1 MSFFFI
7 FSAAEIKENVYV
19 NVLRE
24 SILGKLL
31 MQVDEYDIRQDV
43 VTSYMSDYVHM
54 VYHAHSDEEHAVSKA
69 NFYAPKGTLGGI

>member
-1 MSFFFI
+1 M
-7 FSAAEIKENVYV
+7 

-31 MQVDEYDIRQDV
+31 MQMDEYDTRQDV

-54 VYHAHSDEEHAVSKA
+54 VYHAHSDEENAVSKA
-69 NFYAPKGTLGGI
+69 NFL

>member
-1 MSFFFI
+1 M
-7 FSAAEIKENVYV
+7 

-31 MQVDEYDIRQDV
+31 MQVDEYDTRQDV

-69 NFYAPKGTLGGI
+69 NFLSFFLTLSFMNIHSRLHPL